1 MKTWV
6 FDRTDFEGNPH
17 YNFHFND
24 LCEYLGLTN
33 DRKAE
38 DIDSITVYDEDDL
51 IIIRPVRS
59 SSDWRLLHSGRLMR
73 LKQKKPQKS
82 MKN

>member
-38 DIDSITVYDEDDL
+38 DIDSITVKIELADYDLGRFYILDD
-51 IIIRPVRS
+51 
-59 SSDWRLLHSGRLMR
+59 
-73 LKQKKPQKS
+73 
-82 MKN
+82 